1 MHTIFYD
8 FIRYNKV
15 MKIVRYTQEMASPW
29 DEHVKASRNGT
40 FLFLRAYMD
49 YHSDRFT
56 DHSLLFYS
64 DKGRLLAVLP
74 ANEKGDT
81 LYSHQG
87 LTYGGFI
94 LAPKVHTVELGE
106 MFSTTITYLRDHGF
120 SKWYYKQMPTVY
132 HKMPSEDD
140 DYWLWRNHAELDDFS
155 LMNVVNLQSKMNIAS
170 SRKTTYHNKLLRMGY
185 TVEMDAPMKV
195 FWPIL
200 EENLR
205 ERFASKPVHT
215 LSEITLLK
223 SRFPENILCCVAKNP
238 DGVVV
243 AGTVLFVTD
252 QVVKTQYI
260 SASPEGKRTN
270 ALDMLMVSLIK
281 HYRNLGFRYFDFGTS
296 MHTDSTVL
304 NDGLVLQK
312 ENFGGRGVALKIWK
326 LGNRE

>member
-1 MHTIFYD
+1 
-8 FIRYNKV
+8 
-15 MKIVRYTQEMASPW
+15 MASLW
-29 DEHVKASRNGT
+29 DQHVKASRNGT

-56 DHSLLFYS
+56 DHSLLFFS
-64 DKGRLLAVLP
+64 DRNRLLAVLP
-74 ANEKGDT
+74 ANERGNV

-94 LAPKVHTVELGE
+94 LAPKVHTAELGG
-106 MFSTTITYLRDHGF
+106 MFGMTTAYLHDHGF

-132 HKMPSEDD
+132 HKLPSEDD
-140 DYWLWRNHAELDDFS
+140 EYWLWRYNAELEDFS
-155 LMNVVNLQSKMNIAS
+155 LMNVVNLQSDVCIAS
-170 SRKTTYHNKLLRMGY
+170 TRKVTYHNKLQRMGY
-185 TVEMDAPMKV
+185 EVEMDAPIEV

-215 LSEITLLK
+215 LSEINLLK
-223 SRFPENILCCVAKNP
+223 SRFAENIICCVVRNP
-238 DGVVV
+238 DGAVV

-270 ALDMLMVSLIK
+270 ALDMLMVSLIR
-281 HYRNLGFRYFDFGTS
+281 HYRNHAIRYFDFGTS
-296 MHTDSTVL
+296 MHTDSTLL

-312 ENFGGRGVALKIWK
+312 EGFGGRGVALKIYLVK
-326 LGNRE
+326 V